1 MRIRNR
7 LSARFV
13 ATVTGV
19 GRHADGGNL
28 YLSVSAN
35 GGKRWVFLYRWNG
48 KSIEMGLG
56 PARDV
61 SLARAREKASS
72 ARAELADGRNP
83 IEVSRQVR
91 AVPTFGEAADALIE
105 AMRPSWKSEKH
116 AAQWKMTLTEYA
128 APIRAIGVDAIT
140 TEDVL
145 GVLRPIWHSKPET
158 ASRLRGR
165 IEAVLDAARAKG
177 HRKNENCARWRGHL
191 DKLLPP
197 AKKLLRGHHA
207 AMPYSQLP
215 TFVKALRQ
223 VPTISNLALEFT
235 ILSAARSGEVLGA
248 TWPEIDWSARLWT
261 VPAERMK
268 AGRQHQVPL
277 SSRMIEVLET
287 VERIHGKGGGYIF
300 AGETAGKRL
309 SSMALT
315 MAMRRMGASQFT
327 PHGMR
332 SAFRDWAGDETDFAR
347 ETVEMALAH
356 MVKDATEAAY
366 RRSTALEKR
375 RRLLIAWDAFLSS
388 EAEHRVILITA
399 RRASCA

>member
-145 GVLRPIWHSKPET
+145 GVLRQPLGS
-158 ASRLRGR
+158 
-165 IEAVLDAARAKG
+165 EAVSR
-177 HRKNENCARWRGHL
+177 RSW
-191 DKLLPP
+191 
-197 AKKLLRGHHA
+197 
-207 AMPYSQLP
+207 MPR
-215 TFVKALRQ
+215 VRR
-223 VPTISNLALEFT
+223 VI
-235 ILSAARSGEVLGA
+235 G
-248 TWPEIDWSARLWT
+248 
-261 VPAERMK
+261 RMK
-268 AGRQHQVPL
+268 
-277 SSRMIEVLET
+277 
-287 VERIHGKGGGYIF
+287 
-300 AGETAGKRL
+300 
-309 SSMALT
+309 
-315 MAMRRMGASQFT
+315 
-327 PHGMR
+327 
-332 SAFRDWAGDETDFAR
+332 
-347 ETVEMALAH
+347 
-356 MVKDATEAAY
+356 
-366 RRSTALEKR
+366 TALGGVVIWTNFCHRPKSSCEGITQQCP
-375 RRLLIAWDAFLSS
+375 IASFPRS
-388 EAEHRVILITA
+388 
-399 RRASCA
+399 